1 MFSSGQITF
10 AILFA
15 IGFIAIIIFSYRK
28 DSRQHLKNY
37 KGRKVGRYGFLTLY
51 LHLVSDQICP
61 QALIGLLAK

>member
-37 KGRKVGRYGFLTLY
+37 KGVKWVAMAFLLF
-51 LHLVSDQICP
+51 ICILFLIKY
-61 QALIGLLAK
+61 ALKH